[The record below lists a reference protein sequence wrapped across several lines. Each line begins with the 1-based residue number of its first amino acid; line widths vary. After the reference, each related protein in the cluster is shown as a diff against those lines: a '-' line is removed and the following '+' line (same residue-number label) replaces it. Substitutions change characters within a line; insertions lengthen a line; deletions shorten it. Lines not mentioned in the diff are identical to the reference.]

1 MQRAI
6 SGMGDGSHPARKF
19 AYWQKWCWETADLP
33 IGMLMSMMMQRPSMP
48 VQLAKFLLNRAGV
61 TSPFPTDLAKAYE
74 APFPDPSY
82 KMGPRAMPSQVPTLP
97 TSPSL
102 EQQAKAWEFFKSFD
116 KPFLCAFADNDP
128 VTRGGE
134 TQFLEQVPG
143 TKGLPHT
150 TIKGGG
156 HFVQEGAPDQ
166 VAQVIIDLIRT
177 T

>member
-1 MQRAI
+1 
-6 SGMGDGSHPARKF
+6 
-19 AYWQKWCWETADLP
+19 
-33 IGMLMSMMMQRPSMP
+33 
-48 VQLAKFLLNRAGV
+48 
-61 TSPFPTDLAKAYE
+61 
-74 APFPDPSY
+74 
-82 KMGPRAMPSQVPTLP
+82 MPSQVPTLP

-102 EQQAKAWEFFKSFD
+102 EQQGKAWEFFKSFD